1 VTVTFRPMSR
11 DDFGL
16 LATWL
21 AAPHVERWWRE
32 DPSPEA
38 IEARYGPTLDG
49 GDPTELFIV
58 EHDGAPVGMIQRYL
72 NLDDPD
78 WAGALGASGAPL
90 DSAGI
95 DYLIGHPALIG
106 QGLGTDMIGRFVTD
120 TWVRYTEIAAIV
132 VTVSAENDRSWRAL
146 EKVGFERTWTGEIR
160 SGDPSDE
167 GISYCYVLGRPVSR
181 PGPT

>member
-1 VTVTFRPMSR
+1 MTR
-11 DDFGL
+11 DDLGL

-21 AAPHVERWWRE
+21 AAPHVEAWWRE

-38 IEARYGPTLDG
+38 VEANYGPALDG
-49 GDPTELFIV
+49 GDPTEHFIV
-58 EHDGAPVGMIQRYL
+58 ERDGAPIGMIQRYL
-72 NLDDPD
+72 NGDDRD
-78 WAGALGASGAPL
+78 WTAALAVTGAPA

-106 QGLGTDMIGRFVTD
+106 HGLGPDMIGAFVAD
-120 TWVRYTEIAAIV
+120 TWRRYPDVPAIV
-132 VTVSAENDRSWRAL
+132 VAVSLDNARSWRAL

-167 GISYCYVLGRPVSR
+167 GISYCYVLERAVS
-181 PGPT
+181 